1 MSVTIKDVSIDAGV
15 SIKTVSRVINNEPNV
30 AHTTKSK
37 VLISIDKLGFKPNKS
52 AQTLRLKKS
61 YIAGRVLLIDIGGTN
76 VRSAQADVGST
87 DLINVNKQKLDSLD
101 SFDKILLNFLDADP
115 SIKHIVF
122 SVAGPRF
129 NNSISMTNRK
139 FSIDTEKI
147 LRKFSVDSCHILNDW
162 ESIGH
167 SFSLFSLDEMKIVN
181 PGKSFND
188 AALIIG
194 PGTGL
199 GAAQV
204 IGNDIVLP
212 TEIGNSSFKIPNLLS
227 ELGILNDTS
236 FNVVEDLISG
246 SGLSKI
252 YSYFTST
259 KKTSEQIVA
268 TYNQDQFSQKSINIF
283 LIAFSQI
290 LSELALIYMPG
301 KGIYI
306 MGSLMR
312 NLHTFI
318 DTQIFMNN
326 FLINRKSM
334 HADILA
340 QIPIALIENE
350 MTCLHGSLNFIN
362 KLNQKDN

>member
-1 MSVTIKDVSIDAGV
+1 MSVTIKDVSKDAGV

-30 AHTTKSK
+30 AHATKSK
-37 VLISIDKLGFKPNKS
+37 VLISIEKLGFKPNKS
-52 AQTLRLKKS
+52 AQTLRLNKS
-61 YIAGRVLLIDIGGTN
+61 YLAGRVLLIDIGGTN
-76 VRSAQADVGST
+76 IRSAQADVGSN
-87 DLINVNKQKLDSLD
+87 DLQNANKQKLDSLD
-101 SFDKILLNFLDADP
+101 SFDEILLNFLDADP

-122 SVAGPRF
+122 SIAGPKF

-139 FSIDTEKI
+139 FTIDKEKI
-147 LRKFSVDSCHILNDW
+147 LKKFSIDSCHILNDW

-167 SFSLFSLDEMKIVN
+167 SFSLFTIDEMKIVN

-212 TEIGNSSFKIPNLLS
+212 TEIGNSSFRIPSLLS

-246 SGLSKI
+246 RGLSKI
-252 YSYFTST
+252 YSYFANA

-290 LSELALIYMPG
+290 LSELSLIYMPG

-312 NLHTFI
+312 NLHKFL
-318 DTQIFMNN
+318 DTEIFMNN

-362 KLNQKDN
+362 KLNQNVN